1 LVADLVAGF
10 LSIFL
15 IFVAMWPRSPK
26 IAASRLTGRRARTDK
41 IVSVFFVVKRVVV
54 KVSVAKRAVVL
65 NSVSSNLSS

>member
-1 LVADLVAGF
+1 
-10 LSIFL
+10 
-15 IFVAMWPRSPK
+15 MWPRSPK
-26 IAASRLTGRRARTDK
+26 IAASRLTGRRARTDKIVSVLLIGRRARTDK